1 MIEVVVDDLAFV
13 RADAVL
19 RPADEH
25 LEPVQGAAVRLDA
38 QAGERFTQLRKVQN
52 PLVVGAAVVTGGGDL
67 TAPLVVHAVI
77 QSREENVSADTV
89 RRALTS
95 AWQRAA
101 QFQLMSIAMPL
112 VGVGAGQLPIED
124 AARILRE
131 TWNDS
136 ARRPEFPA
144 ALIVVVERER
154 DREEILPMLTTF
166 RA

>member
-13 RADAVL
+13 KADAVI
-19 RPADEH
+19 RPADER
-25 LEPVQGAAVRLDA
+25 LEPAQGAAARLDA
-38 QAGERFTQLRKVQN
+38 QAGPRFAELRRVQN

-67 TAPLVVHAVI
+67 TAPLVVHTII

-112 VGVGAGQLPIED
+112 VGVGAGQLFAED
-124 AARILRE
+124 AARILRD
-131 TWNDS
+131 TWEDP

-144 ALIVVVERER
+144 ALTVVVERER
-154 DREEILPMLTTF
+154 DRDEILPLF
-166 RA
+166 ASRPS

>member
-1 MIEVVVDDLAFV
+1 VIEVIVDDLAFV

-25 LEPVQGAAVRLDA
+25 LEPVQGAAARLDA

-77 QSREENVSADTV
+77 QSRDQNVSADTV

-101 QFQLMSIAMPL
+101 QFQLMSIATPL
-112 VGVGAGQLPIED
+112 VGVGAGQLDVEE
-124 AARILRE
+124 AARILRD
-131 TWNDS
+131 TWSDP

-144 ALIVVVERER
+144 ALTVVVERER
-154 DREEILPMLTTF
+154 DRDEILPLLTF
-166 RA
+166 RAT

>member
-25 LEPVQGAAVRLDA
+25 LEPVQGAAARLDA
-38 QAGERFTQLRKVQN
+38 QAGDRFTQLRKVQN

-101 QFQLMSIAMPL
+101 QFHLMSIAMPMI
-112 VGVGAGQLPIED
+112 GVGAGQLPIEE
-124 AARILRE
+124 AARILKE
-131 TWNDS
+131 TWNDP

-144 ALIVVVERER
+144 ALTVVVERER
-154 DREEILPMLTTF
+154 DREELLPLLGTTS
-166 RA
+166 A

>member
-19 RPADEH
+19 RPADDR
-25 LEPVQGAAVRLDA
+25 LEPVQGAAARLDA
-38 QAGERFTQLRKVQN
+38 QAGPRFTTLRRVQN

-77 QSREENVSADTV
+77 QSREENVSPDTV

-101 QFQLMSIAMPL
+101 QWQLMSIATPL
-112 VGVGAGQLPIED
+112 VGAGAGQLLPED
-124 AARILRE
+124 AARILRD
-131 TWNDS
+131 TWDDP
-136 ARRPEFPA
+136 ARRAEFPA
-144 ALIVVVERER
+144 ALTVVVERER
-154 DREEILPMLTTF
+154 DRDEILPFLTP
-166 RA
+166 RSA

>member
-13 RADAVL
+13 RADAVI
-19 RPADEH
+19 RPTDEH
-25 LEPVQGAAVRLDA
+25 LEPVKGAAVRLDA
-38 QAGERFTQLRKVQN
+38 QAGERFTALRKVNN

-67 TAPLVVHAVI
+67 TAPLIVHAVI

-101 QFQLMSIAMPL
+101 QFQLMSIAMPM
-112 VGVGAGQLPIED
+112 VGVGAGQLPLED

-131 TWNDS
+131 TWNDP
-136 ARRPEFPA
+136 ARRPEFPV
-144 ALIVVVERER
+144 ALTVVVERER
-154 DREEILPMLTTF
+154 DRDEILPLLNIP

>member
-13 RADAVL
+13 RADAVI
-19 RPADEH
+19 RPADER
-25 LEPVQGAAVRLDA
+25 LEPVQGAAARLDA
-38 QAGERFTQLRKVQN
+38 QAGPRFAELRRVQN

-77 QSREENVSADTV
+77 QSREENVSAETV

-112 VGVGAGQLPIED
+112 VGVGAGQLFPED
-124 AARILRE
+124 AARILRD
-131 TWNDS
+131 TWEDPT
-136 ARRPEFPA
+136 RRPEFPA
-144 ALIVVVERER
+144 ALTVVVERER
-154 DREEILPMLTTF
+154 DRDEILPVF
-166 RA
+166 ASRPS

>member
-38 QAGERFTQLRKVQN
+38 QAGERFALLRKVQN

-101 QFQLMSIAMPL
+101 QFHLMSIAMPL

>member
-19 RPADEH
+19 RPADER
-25 LEPVQGAAVRLDA
+25 LEPVQGAAARLDA
-38 QAGERFTQLRKVQN
+38 QAGERFTQLRRVQN

-101 QFQLMSIAMPL
+101 QFQLMSIAAPL
-112 VGVGAGQLPIED
+112 VGVGAGQLDLEE
-124 AARILRE
+124 AVRILRD
-131 TWNDS
+131 TWSDP

-144 ALIVVVERER
+144 ALTIVVERER
-154 DREEILPMLTTF
+154 DRDEILPFLTPPS
-166 RA
+166 A

>member
-38 QAGERFTQLRKVQN
+38 QAGERFAQLRKVQN

-101 QFQLMSIAMPL
+101 QFQLMSIAAPL
-112 VGVGAGQLPIED
+112 VGVGAGQLELEV
-124 AARILRE
+124 AVRILRE
-131 TWNDS
+131 TWSDP
-136 ARRPEFPA
+136 ARRAEFPA
-144 ALIVVVERER
+144 ALTIVVERER
-154 DREEILPMLTTF
+154 DRDEILPLLTPPS
-166 RA
+166 A

>member
-19 RPADEH
+19 RPADDH
-25 LEPVQGAAVRLDA
+25 LEPVQGAAARLDA
-38 QAGERFTQLRKVQN
+38 QAGARFAELRRVQN

-67 TAPLVVHAVI
+67 AAPLVVHAVI

-112 VGVGAGQLPIED
+112 VGAGAGQLVPED
-124 AARILRE
+124 AARILRA
-131 TWNDS
+131 TWEDPT
-136 ARRPEFPA
+136 RRPEFPV
-144 ALIVVVERER
+144 ALTVVVERER
-154 DREEILPMLTTF
+154 DRDEILPVLGS
-166 RA
+166 RRP